1 MLPWRQGKQEDNP
14 ELALRRQRQENLY
27 KFKASFVYI
36 VELQASQG
44 YIVRFCPNPA
54 PAPQKREN
62 AFPSRRVLGGRVLG
76 GMPF

>member
-1 MLPWRQGKQEDNP
+1 MLPWRQGKQEDNA

-36 VELQASQG
+36 VGLQASQG

-54 PAPQKREN
+54 PAPPKERKCLPQQKSFGGN
-62 AFPSRRVLGGRVLG
+62 AILA
-76 GMPF
+76 